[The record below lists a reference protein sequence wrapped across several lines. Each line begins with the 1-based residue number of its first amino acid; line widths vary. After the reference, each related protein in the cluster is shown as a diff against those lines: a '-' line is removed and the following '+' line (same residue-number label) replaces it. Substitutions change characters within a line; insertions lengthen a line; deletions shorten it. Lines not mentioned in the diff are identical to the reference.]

1 MSLNPADLGL
11 STHTRRRAALT
22 DGDSMVASFYGM
34 NVALPLAGSP
44 NAFAIILAISVVLSL
59 GGVLIL
65 RRMKMF

>member
-1 MSLNPADLGL
+1 
-11 STHTRRRAALT
+11 
-22 DGDSMVASFYGM
+22 M

>member
-1 MSLNPADLGL
+1 
-11 STHTRRRAALT
+11 
-22 DGDSMVASFYGM
+22 MVASFYGM